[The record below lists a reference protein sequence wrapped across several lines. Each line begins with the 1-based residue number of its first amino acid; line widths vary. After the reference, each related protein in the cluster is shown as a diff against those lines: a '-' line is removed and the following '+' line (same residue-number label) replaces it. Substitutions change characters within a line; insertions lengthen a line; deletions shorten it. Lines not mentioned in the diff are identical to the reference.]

1 MAVVPGI
8 IESSL
13 IQEDERVYEVIDGV
27 YSRVMVYE
35 LIKAASITTDGGQN
49 DELLMKG
56 GHKKDQGGN

>member
-1 MAVVPGI
+1 M
-8 IESSL
+8 
-13 IQEDERVYEVIDGV
+13 YEVIDGV